1 MYPVPF
7 TMQLRSATAR
17 QSENLVHHY
26 EHITT
31 NGRRALKV
39 HFNDAPG
46 NPKTL
51 TFSHQ
56 PRSGLKLKLKLKPG
70 KVTPKTTTEAKK
82 QLRRYERLILRARRT
97 LRDQMRDQ
105 MNSDQGNPQTLTS
118 VHQPRSGG
126 LRLRFGKRASLKTPL
141 CIRLSGEQTR
151 FIRDWVHRHTG
162 QTDILDNADVSEKAD
177 PLIAAAEDQQMDGGE
192 I

>member
-1 MYPVPF
+1 MSPVPF

-17 QSENLVHHY
+17 QSEKLVHHH
-26 EHITT
+26 EHINT

-39 HFNDAPG
+39 HFNNAPG

-70 KVTPKTTTEAKK
+70 KVTPKTTAEAKE
-82 QLRRYERLILRARRT
+82 QLRHYEHLILRARRT
-97 LRDQMRDQ
+97 LRDQM
-105 MNSDQGNPQTLTS
+105 NSGQGNPRTPTFF
-118 VHQPRSGG
+118 HQPRSGG
-126 LRLRFGKRASLKTPL
+126 LRLRFGKRACLETPL
-141 CIRLSGEQTR
+141 CTRLSGEQTR
-151 FIRDWVHRHTG
+151 FIRDWVYRHTG
-162 QTDILDNADVSEKAD
+162 QTNILDDANVSEKAD
-177 PLIAAAEDQQMDGGE
+177 LLIAAAEDQQMDGGE

>member
-1 MYPVPF
+1 MSPVPF

-17 QSENLVHHY
+17 QSGKLVHHH

-39 HFNDAPG
+39 YFNDAPG

-56 PRSGLKLKLKLKPG
+56 PRSGLKLKLKPG
-70 KVTPKTTTEAKK
+70 KVTPETTTEAKK
-82 QLRRYERLILRARRT
+82 LLRHYEHLILRARRV
-97 LRDQMRDQ
+97 LRDQRDQ
-105 MNSDQGNPQTLTS
+105 MNSDQGNPRTLTS
-118 VHQPRSGG
+118 FHQPRSGG

-141 CIRLSGEQTR
+141 CIRLSGEQAR

-162 QTDILDNADVSEKAD
+162 QTNILDDADVSEKAD
-177 PLIAAAEDQQMDGGE
+177 LLIAAAEDQQMDGGE